1 MTVLD
6 LKELWRT
13 HFRVELLAE
22 DLRQNLEANPFFSLS
37 NAFEVCDLNNSGEVT
52 KNELRMLI
60 ESRGYFLSDKEA
72 ASLLSKFDKGRHGS
86 ITKAEFM
93 QELVPKSPG
102 KRQRQNSPLRF

>member
-1 MTVLD
+1 MTLLD

-22 DLRQNLEANPFFSLS
+22 DLRQNLEANPLFSLV
-37 NAFEVCDLNNSGEVT
+37 NAFEICDLNNSGEVT

-60 ESRGYFLSDKEA
+60 ESRGYFLSDRDA
-72 ASLLSKFDKGRHGS
+72 SSLLSKFDKGKHGS

-102 KRQRQNSPLRF
+102 KRQRAGSPGRF